1 MTIPEQPGHGPL
13 PRAMEVEELTH
24 RIRTLITIE
33 PDRLPLVSC
42 YLACDASAEV
52 ARHTFERRAREL
64 RELRAAGDRDTL
76 DEALDQI
83 RAYLTTSLH
92 PSTRGVALFARGG
105 EQPVF
110 QAMQFQVPV
119 PNHVSVGDT
128 ADIYHL
134 VELKDTYHRYVVL
147 ISSERYARII
157 EVNLGAV
164 TRELWAKRPELRE
177 RVGRE
182 WTHAHYQNHSR
193 DRGLRFLD
201 EKIQLLEKLMVGGGH
216 THLILAGNAKL
227 TAQIRERLP
236 PHLRTKMIDT
246 LQFSALASSKDVVDM
261 TLWSFIEAEQRES
274 HNAVTELLHA
284 LSRQGLAVRGT
295 QESLEAL
302 QRGQADVL
310 VLSSPYQSEPVWRC
324 RQCTWLETRFDRPA
338 LCEMCA
344 STNLVL
350 EHSKQLLVRLAEERG
365 VEIELVH
372 DSDELMRIGGV
383 GCLLRYA
390 SNWAW
395 RPADDAPLAP
405 SARDQAIQVRPEQN
419 L

>member
-1 MTIPEQPGHGPL
+1 MTTPKQPGHGPL

-24 RIRTLITIE
+24 RIRTLIMTE
-33 PDRLPLVSC
+33 PDRRPLVSC
-42 YLACDASAEV
+42 YLACDASTAG

-64 RELRAAGDRDTL
+64 RELRAADDRDTL

-110 QAMQFQVPV
+110 EAMQFQVPV

-201 EKIQLLEKLMVGGGH
+201 EKIQLLDKLMVGGGH
-216 THLILAGNAKL
+216 THLILAGNARL

-246 LQFSALASSKDVVDM
+246 LQFSALASPKDVVDM

-274 HNAVTELLHA
+274 HDAVTELIQA

-310 VLSSPYQSEPVWRC
+310 ILSGQYRSEPVWRC
-324 RQCTWLETRFDRPA
+324 RECPSLETRSDRPA
-338 LCEMCA
+338 RCEACA

-395 RPADDAPLAP
+395 RPADDARLAP
-405 SARDQAIQVRPEQN
+405 AARDPAIQVGPEQDR
-419 L
+419 